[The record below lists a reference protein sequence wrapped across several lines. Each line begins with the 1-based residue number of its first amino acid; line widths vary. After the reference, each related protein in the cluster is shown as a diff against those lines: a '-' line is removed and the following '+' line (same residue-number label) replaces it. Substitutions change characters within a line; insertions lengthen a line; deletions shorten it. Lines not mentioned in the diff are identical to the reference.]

1 MSFRDTAFGTKRL
14 EVDGKL
20 IQRIAQ
26 EDAEAFRLLYE
37 QAAGSVF
44 AYAFSLLRNREDAK
58 DAMQDTFLK
67 IRSAAHLYQDQGK
80 PEAWILTIT
89 RNICNMHFRTQNRF
103 ADVTPDEMRSVQD
116 LSQIRDH
123 ELRIT
128 LQKCFEFLDESERE
142 VIILHALTGLKH
154 REIASMMKMPLATVL
169 SKYARGMKKLRQQ
182 LEGI

>member
-1 MSFRDTAFGTKRL
+1 
-14 EVDGKL
+14 
-20 IQRIAQ
+20 
-26 EDAEAFRLLYE
+26 
-37 QAAGSVF
+37 
-44 AYAFSLLRNREDAK
+44 
-58 DAMQDTFLK
+58 
-67 IRSAAHLYQDQGK
+67 
-80 PEAWILTIT
+80 
-89 RNICNMHFRTQNRF
+89 MHFRTQNRF